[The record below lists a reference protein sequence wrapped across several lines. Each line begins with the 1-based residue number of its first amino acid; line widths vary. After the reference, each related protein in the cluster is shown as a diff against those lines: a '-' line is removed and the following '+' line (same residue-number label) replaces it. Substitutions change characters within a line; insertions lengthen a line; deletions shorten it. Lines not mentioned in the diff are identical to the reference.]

1 MNNPERRPPSTTP
14 PGSGL
19 LALAPSGPKWA
30 IIGIFLLLLT
40 GAVAVARDFL
50 LPIILAMMLTL
61 VFTPLRRW
69 LNRRGV
75 PSWVCAV
82 LIVLGIGAGVL
93 GGVTALAQPVAD
105 WVSRGPEIGFQIER
119 KLRDFR
125 LPVQRVFD
133 AVRQVDELTEVSD
146 DQTPKVELR
155 RSEFSD
161 QITEILPEIAT
172 QLIFVLVLLFFLIV
186 SGDMFYEKLV
196 HVMPTFTD
204 KRRAVRI
211 ALDIE
216 RTLSRYFSTISL
228 INALLGV
235 AVGLVMWALGMPT
248 PVLFGLM
255 AFVFNFIPYVG
266 SIFGIIIATVIGL
279 ISLPTP
285 FHALAA
291 GGSYL
296 LLTSIEGQF
305 VTPYFVGRVL
315 QMNTVIVFVAIAF
328 WAWLWSVMG
337 MIIAV
342 PMLVVVRVLS
352 DHIAALRPIGE
363 FLSAQGSEPEPEPVS
378 EPELVEEAEE
388 IVEESEAGIQRS

>member
-1 MNNPERRPPSTTP
+1 MNGLQERSPPAMAS
-14 PGSGL
+14 PGSEPMPP
-19 LALAPSGPKWA
+19 APPAASTARWA

-40 GAVAVARDFL
+40 GAIALARNFL
-50 LPIILAMMLTL
+50 LPVVLAMMLTL

-69 LNRRGV
+69 LNRLGV

-82 LIVLGIGAGVL
+82 LVVVGLGSVVI
-93 GGVTALAQPVAD
+93 GGVTVLAQPVAD
-105 WVSRGPEIGFQIER
+105 WASRGPQIGFQIER
-119 KLRDFR
+119 KLRDLR
-125 LPVQRVFD
+125 LPIERVAD
-133 AVRQVDELTEVSD
+133 AFHQLDELAEVGD
-146 DQTPKVELR
+146 EETPKVALR
-155 RSEFSD
+155 GSGFSG
-161 QITEILPEIAT
+161 QVTEVLPEIGT

-216 RTLSRYFSTISL
+216 RTLSRYFSTITL
-228 INALLGV
+228 INALLGLG
-235 AVGLVMWALGMPT
+235 VGLVMWALGMPT

-255 AFVFNFIPYVG
+255 AFIFNFIPYVG
-266 SIFGIIIATVIGL
+266 SIFGIAITTVIAL
-279 ISLPTP
+279 VSLPTP

-328 WAWLWSVMG
+328 WAWLWSVVG

-352 DHIAALRPIGE
+352 DHIDALGPVGE
-363 FLSAQGSEPEPEPVS
+363 FLSARGAEAEADPEPANEQAS
-378 EPELVEEAEE
+378 EIFEQEEERQ
-388 IVEESEAGIQRS
+388 G

>member
-1 MNNPERRPPSTTP
+1 MAS
-14 PGSGL
+14 PGSEPMPP
-19 LALAPSGPKWA
+19 APPAASTARWA

-40 GAVAVARDFL
+40 GAIALARNFL
-50 LPIILAMMLTL
+50 LPVVLAMMLTL

-69 LNRRGV
+69 LNRLGV
-75 PSWVCAV
+75 PSWLCAV
-82 LIVLGIGAGVL
+82 LVIVALSAGVM
-93 GGVTALAQPVAD
+93 GVLTALSQPAAD
-105 WVSRGPEIGFQIER
+105 WISRGPQIVFQIER
-119 KLRDFR
+119 KLRDLR
-125 LPVQRVFD
+125 LPIEKVMG
-133 AVRQVDELTEVSD
+133 AVEQVDELTEVSAE
-146 DQTPKVELR
+146 QTPDVAFR
-155 RSEFSD
+155 GSRVSD
-161 QITEILPEIAT
+161 LIAEVLPEIGT

-211 ALDIE
+211 AFDIE

-235 AVGLVMWALGMPT
+235 GVGLVMWALGMPT

-255 AFVFNFIPYVG
+255 AFIFNFIPYVG
-266 SIFGIIIATVIGL
+266 SIFGIIITTVIAL
-279 ISLPTP
+279 VSLPTP
-285 FHALAA
+285 FHAFAA

-328 WAWLWSVMG
+328 WAWLWSVVG

-352 DHIAALRPIGE
+352 DHIDALRPVGE
-363 FLSAQGSEPEPEPVS
+363 FLSGQGTEPETDP
-378 EPELVEEAEE
+378 EPELVDEADE
-388 IVEESEAGIQRS
+388 IVQESEAEIQRD

>member
-1 MNNPERRPPSTTP
+1 MNDSEERSPPFTTP
-14 PGSGL
+14 PGSETQ
-19 LALAPSGPKWA
+19 APAPSVPGWA
-30 IIGIFLLLLT
+30 LIGIFLLLFT

-50 LPIILAMMLTL
+50 LPVVLALMLTL

-69 LNRRGV
+69 LNRLGV
-75 PSWVCAV
+75 PSWACAV
-82 LIVLGIGAGVL
+82 LVVVGLGGGIL
-93 GGVTALAQPVAD
+93 GGVTALAQPAAD

-119 KLRDFR
+119 KLRDLR
-125 LPVQRVFD
+125 LPIEKVLD
-133 AVRQVDELTEVSD
+133 AVHQIDELAEVSGEETPRVQLRSSGFSDQLTEVL
-146 DQTPKVELR
+146 PK
-155 RSEFSD
+155 
-161 QITEILPEIAT
+161 IGT
-172 QLIFVLVLLFFLIV
+172 QLVFVLVLLFFLIV

-235 AVGLVMWALGMPT
+235 GVGLVMWALGMPT

-255 AFVFNFIPYVG
+255 AFIFNFIPYVG
-266 SIFGIIIATVIGL
+266 SIFGIIITTVIAL
-279 ISLPTP
+279 VSLSTP

-328 WAWLWSVMG
+328 WAWLWSVVG

-352 DHIAALRPIGE
+352 DHIDTLRPIGE
-363 FLSAQGSEPEPEPVS
+363 FLSARGTETEAEPEPAN
-378 EPELVEEAEE
+378 ELVREEE
-388 IVEESEAGIQRS
+388 RS